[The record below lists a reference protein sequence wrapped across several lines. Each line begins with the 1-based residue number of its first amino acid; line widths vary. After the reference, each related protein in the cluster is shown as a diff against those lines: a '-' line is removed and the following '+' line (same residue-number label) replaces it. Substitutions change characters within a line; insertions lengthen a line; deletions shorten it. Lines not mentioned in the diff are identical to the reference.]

1 MVISRIVDA
10 VWVCSYLPF
19 FSFFSL
25 LSFSIAVVIWLTLDS
40 SCFGEML
47 EDCIGCG
54 FLIVVLSL
62 NIHSVI
68 NSESRRA
75 QLQ

>member
-1 MVISRIVDA
+1 MQYGYVLIF
-10 VWVCSYLPF
+10 PF
-19 FSFFSL
+19 FVFFFPFALFFNRCGYLADARFQL
-25 LSFSIAVVIWLTLDS
+25 LWGNARRLYRLWV
-40 SCFGEML
+40 
-47 EDCIGCG
+47 
-54 FLIVVLSL
+54 LIVVLSL